1 MWSRTFVT
9 KQIAFIAVMSALAN
23 VLGYFSI
30 PVGTT
35 KIHFMQLPVIFSG
48 LALGSIVGGVV
59 GFTGSAVMAF
69 TLQPPNPFILLG
81 NAILGFFTGLF
92 YQWLRNRKPPIIPQL
107 LSVVGAIVIQFPY
120 TYVSDVYWMSMTEPL
135 VLYTILPK
143 LFLEDMISLSI
154 AHVILFRVDIRSM
167 LGEQGE
173 ITRVDREDH

>member
-1 MWSRTFVT
+1 
-9 KQIAFIAVMSALAN
+9 
-23 VLGYFSI
+23 
-30 PVGTT
+30 
-35 KIHFMQLPVIFSG
+35 
-48 LALGSIVGGVV
+48 
-59 GFTGSAVMAF
+59 MAF